1 MIIITILSQAAY
13 VLGAFGILGGIVL
26 FFIER
31 PGRKHM
37 GLYVMGV
44 GFLIIGAGIWV
55 EKREERT
62 ADAFL
67 TAWQAASADY
77 PEGRMN
83 TRELYDFLDL
93 DRLPPINPYLA
104 QHLRLLERSPAK
116 SVGKENME
124 SVSTKVFLADVR
136 VHSGEGDID
145 FDARMR
151 IWVAQD
157 NNLVAKFMF
166 EGVVFD

>member
-1 MIIITILSQAAY
+1 MIITTILSQAAY
-13 VLGAFGILGGIVL
+13 VLGVFGILGGIVL

-37 GLYVMGV
+37 GLYVMGAGV
-44 GFLIIGAGIWV
+44 LIIGGGLWID
-55 EKREERT
+55 KREERT

-67 TAWQAASADY
+67 AAWQAASADY
-77 PEGRMN
+77 PDGRMN
-83 TRELYDFLDL
+83 TRELYEFLDL
-93 DRLPPINPYLA
+93 NRLPAINPYLA
-104 QHLRLLERSPAK
+104 QHMRLLEISSAK

-136 VHSGEGDID
+136 VHRGEGDID

-151 IWVAQD
+151 IWVTRD